1 MAPGPPLDRPTPG
14 QKRSRVGG
22 WPIVAA
28 LAVLAV
34 LLYAVRYAL
43 LPFVFAVA
51 IAFVTDPLIRTAQT
65 RLGTARWPIAA
76 LLYILIALLLCAV
89 GYLVVTTA
97 ADDLLRITADAP
109 ETIRKLI
116 TQAFGPAGVSLF
128 GQRYTP
134 DQLADGMFRTVQKLV
149 GVDLAARLTRLG
161 LSGVFGALL
170 VLVLMP
176 YFMIS
181 GPELADRAVW
191 LIPPERRQSVQVLLP
206 RIVPVLRRYL
216 IGVFLVVV
224 YTGVVAW
231 VGFGLVFRLPH
242 AILLAATVGVLELIP
257 VAGPLAS
264 ATIVGL
270 VALRGGELWGAVFL
284 MAFAIGL
291 RLSIDNLVGPVVLGK
306 AARVHPVVVIIA
318 FVCGAMLFGI
328 VGVLLAVPVVV
339 CIRIALEHYYAE
351 PIGGDEADDRAAP
364 VRGEPC

>member
-1 MAPGPPLDRPTPG
+1 MLG

-22 WPIVAA
+22 WPIAAA

-34 LLYAVRYAL
+34 VLYAVRYAL

-51 IAFVTDPLIRTAQT
+51 IAFVTDPLIRNAQT
-65 RLGTARWPIAA
+65 RLGTVRWPIAA
-76 LLYILIALLLCAV
+76 LLYIVIVLLLFTA
-89 GYLVVTTA
+89 GYLVVSTA
-97 ADDLLRITADAP
+97 ADDVARIVADAP

-134 DQLADGMFRTVQKLV
+134 NQLADGLFQAVQKLV
-149 GVDLAARLTRLG
+149 GVDVAAHLAGFG
-161 LSGVFGALL
+161 LSAIFAVFLTL
-170 VLVLMP
+170 VLTP

-181 GPELADRAVW
+181 GPGLAAGAIW

-224 YTGVVAW
+224 YTSLVAW
-231 VGFGLVFRLPH
+231 IGFGLVFRLPH
-242 AILLAATVGVLELIP
+242 AILLATTVGVLELIP
-257 VAGPLAS
+257 VVGPLAS

-270 VALRGGELWGAVFL
+270 VAIQQGELWGAVFL

-291 RLSIDNLVGPVVLGK
+291 RVSIDNLVGPVVLGT

-318 FVCGAMLFGI
+318 FVLGAMLFGV

-339 CIRIALEHYYAE
+339 CIRIALEHYYSE
-351 PIGGDEADDRAAP
+351 PIRGGEMDSHGVPGRD
-364 VRGEPC
+364 GFC

>member
-1 MAPGPPLDRPTPG
+1 MAQGPDLDGPMLS

-22 WPIVAA
+22 WPIAAA

-34 LLYAVRYAL
+34 ILYAVRYAL

-51 IAFVTDPLIRTAQT
+51 IAFVTDPLIRNLQT
-65 RLGTARWPIAA
+65 RLGTARWPVAA
-76 LLYILIALLLCAV
+76 LLYIVIALLLSAA
-89 GYLVVTTA
+89 GYLVVSTA
-97 ADDLLRITADAP
+97 AGDLVRIAAAAP

-116 TQAFGPAGVSLF
+116 TQAFGPAGVSIF

-134 DQLADGMFRTVQKLV
+134 DQLADGLFQAVQKLV
-149 GVDLAARLTRLG
+149 GVDVAARVAGLG
-161 LSGVFGALL
+161 LSGVFGAFL
-170 VLVLMP
+170 VLVLTP

-181 GPELADRAVW
+181 GPHLAAGAIW
-191 LIPPERRQSVQVLLP
+191 LIPPERRQSVLVLLP

-224 YTGVVAW
+224 YTSLVAW
-231 VGFGLVFRLPH
+231 IGFGVVFRLPH
-242 AILLAATVGVLELIP
+242 AILLSITVGVLELIP
-257 VAGPLAS
+257 VVGPLAS

-270 VALRGGELWGAVFL
+270 VAIRGGELWSAVFL

-291 RLSIDNLVGPVVLGK
+291 RLSIDNLVGPVVLGQ

-318 FVCGAMLFGI
+318 FVVGAMLFGV

-339 CIRIALEHYYAE
+339 CIRIALEHYYSE
-351 PIGGDEADDRAAP
+351 PISGGEADN
-364 VRGEPC
+364 RGVPGRDGFG